1 MIYKA
6 LYRELCDEG
15 GVSVMRCIG
24 LEMKKNMHWPY
35 VLLSVAGIAC
45 LGFCGTVFDPSG
57 VQTTLFGLARQI
69 HEGGIIPDISMSVP
83 VIWQQGLGSW
93 LALFAPLLV
102 SFGYVV
108 TLSSER
114 QNGQM
119 KFELIR
125 GGNFRYSVSKVV
137 SGALFSGAMFLAG
150 YALFGLL
157 LKLFFPAFS
166 SFGEEQQ
173 WFYLSLYPGNSVIL
187 FCVYRLAGAFFFG
200 VFAGVFGI
208 GVAVFLEDKYMLICL
223 PFLLNYIYQQVLQKA
238 VAGKYAAGAE
248 SAAWLEAFYPA
259 SFANLSASRYWA
271 VPVLALALIYCGIA
285 LAFWIRLK
293 RGRVF

>member
-1 MIYKA
+1 MICKT
-6 LYRELCDEG
+6 LYREPCDEG
-15 GVSVMRCIG
+15 GESVMRCIG
-24 LEMKKNMHWPY
+24 LEMKKNLHWPY

-57 VQTTLFGLARQI
+57 AQTTLFGLARQI

-102 SFGYVV
+102 TFGYVV

-125 GGNFRYSVSKVV
+125 GGNFRYSVSKAV
-137 SGALFSGAMFLAG
+137 SGALFSGVMFLAG
-150 YALFGLL
+150 YALFGFL

-173 WFYLSLYPGNSVIL
+173 WFYLSFYPGNSVIL
-187 FCVYRLAGAFFFG
+187 FCIYRLAGAFFFG

-238 VAGKYAAGAE
+238 VTGKYAAGAE
-248 SAAWLEAFYPA
+248 SAVWLESFYPA

-271 VPVLALALIYCGIA
+271 VPVLVLGLIYFGIV

>member
-1 MIYKA
+1 
-6 LYRELCDEG
+6 
-15 GVSVMRCIG
+15 
-24 LEMKKNMHWPY
+24 MHWPY

-102 SFGYVV
+102 SLGYVV

-150 YALFGLL
+150 YALFAASAETVFPG
-157 LKLFFPAFS
+157 LFFLWGGAAVVLPES
-166 SFGEEQQ
+166 
-173 WFYLSLYPGNSVIL
+173 LSREFCDPVLCLQTGGSIL
-187 FCVYRLAGAFFFG
+187 FW
-200 VFAGVFGI
+200 
-208 GVAVFLEDKYMLICL
+208 
-223 PFLLNYIYQQVLQKA
+223 
-238 VAGKYAAGAE
+238 
-248 SAAWLEAFYPA
+248 S
-259 SFANLSASRYWA
+259 
-271 VPVLALALIYCGIA
+271 
-285 LAFWIRLK
+285 IR
-293 RGRVF
+293 RRIWNRRSCFPGR